1 MHPFNDLLGA
11 EQPVVRGGRKFG
23 RRNLPD
29 HVPAENFNHRHV
41 CRPHTEQI
49 VAQGKYLFTMVHV
62 FICRC
67 KNLLTNEI
75 CRSKVTLND

>member
-1 MHPFNDLLGA
+1 MHPFHDLLGA

-49 VAQGKYLFTMVHV
+49 VAQGK
-62 FICRC
+62 
-67 KNLLTNEI
+67 
-75 CRSKVTLND
+75 